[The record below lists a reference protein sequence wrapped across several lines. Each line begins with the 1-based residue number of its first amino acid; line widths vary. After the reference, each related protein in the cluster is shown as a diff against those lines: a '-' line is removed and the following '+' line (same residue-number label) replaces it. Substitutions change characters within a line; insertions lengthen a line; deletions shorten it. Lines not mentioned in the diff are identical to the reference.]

1 METAH
6 RPLRAEA
13 VASTTG
19 IWFAGGIGFDWV
31 YSLLASVL
39 IGGVFLDGWAHNHGK
54 VDQSFFTPWHAVLYS
69 GFVILAAFL
78 VLTLVVNHASGVP
91 WRSAYPPG
99 YGSSVVGA
107 AVFALGGV
115 GDLIWHTL
123 FGIEQ
128 GIEGNI
134 SPSHLTLALGGLLL
148 FTGPLRSAWKK
159 TAPDAAARWVTLL
172 PALLALTYIHSLLT
186 FFTQYASP
194 IVKSRAD
201 LHITQILITLT
212 PFQTYTE
219 NDLSTKLG
227 VTGILL
233 ETAIMMGVIFFIL
246 RRWPRLPLGSLA
258 VLFGLNG
265 FMMSFLAGDAP
276 ILAVAILS
284 ALIGLLFDLLTRA
297 LRPSAEHV
305 LGLRIFAFAV
315 PCINY
320 VIYFVV
326 LLAIHGSFGW
336 STHLWTGAI
345 VEAGIV
351 GLLLSY
357 VFVPPQITSAP
368 PPDKPTSELT
378 GELTTPDPQPEPDWT
393 LDVRSHRQP
402 PTGG

>member
-1 METAH
+1 MEATYG
-6 RPLRAEA
+6 PLRADA
-13 VASTTG
+13 AASTTG
-19 IWFAGGIGFDWV
+19 TWFAGGIGVDWV

-39 IGGVFLDGWAHNHGK
+39 VGGVFLDGWAHNHGK

-69 GFVILAAFL
+69 GFAILAAFL
-78 VLTLVVNHASGVP
+78 VLTLVMNHASGMP
-91 WRSAYPPG
+91 WRSAFPPG
-99 YGSSVVGA
+99 YGAAVVGA
-107 AVFALGGV
+107 AVFAVAGV

-148 FTGPLRSAWKK
+148 FTGPLRSAWGK

-172 PALLALTYIHSLLT
+172 PAVLALTYIHSLLT

-201 LHITQILITLT
+201 LHITQILISLT
-212 PFQTYTE
+212 PLQTYTE
-219 NDLSTKLG
+219 NDLSAKLG

-246 RRWPRLPLGSLA
+246 RRWPRLPLGTFA

-265 FMMSFLAGDAP
+265 VMMSFLAGDAP
-276 ILAVAILS
+276 ILAVALLS
-284 ALIGLLFDLLTRA
+284 ALIGLVFDLLNRV
-297 LRPSAEHV
+297 LRPAAAPV
-305 LGLRIFAFAV
+305 LGLRLFAFTV

-320 VIYFVV
+320 LIYFLV
-326 LLAIHGSFGW
+326 LQAIHGGFGW

-345 VEAGIV
+345 VEAGLV

-357 VFVPPQITSAP
+357 VFVPPQIASAP
-368 PPDKPTSELT
+368 PP
-378 GELTTPDPQPEPDWT
+378 GE
-393 LDVRSHRQP
+393 
-402 PTGG
+402 

>member
-1 METAH
+1 MEAAYGP
-6 RPLRAEA
+6 RRADA
-13 VASTTG
+13 AASTADT
-19 IWFAGGIGFDWV
+19 WFAGGTGYDWV

-69 GFVILAAFL
+69 GFAILAAFL
-78 VLTLVVNHASGVP
+78 VLTLVMNHAGGMP
-91 WRSAYPPG
+91 WRRAFPPG
-99 YGSSVVGA
+99 YGSAVVGA
-107 AVFALGGV
+107 AVFTVGGV

-134 SPSHLTLALGGLLL
+134 SPSHLSLALGGFLL
-148 FTGPLRSAWKK
+148 FTGPLRSAWRK
-159 TAPDAAARWVTLL
+159 TAPDATARWVTLL
-172 PALLALTYIHSLLT
+172 PAVLALTYMYSLLT
-186 FFTQYASP
+186 YFTQYASP
-194 IVKSRAD
+194 IVTSRAD

-219 NDLSTKLG
+219 NDLSAKLG

-233 ETAIMMGVIFFIL
+233 EAVITMGTLFFIL
-246 RRWPRLPLGSLA
+246 RRWPRLPLGTFA

-265 FMMSFLAGDAP
+265 LMMSFLAGDAP
-276 ILAVAILS
+276 ILAVGILS
-284 ALIGLLFDLLTRA
+284 ALIGLVFDLLNRA
-297 LRPSAEHV
+297 LRPSTDNV
-305 LGLRIFAFAV
+305 RGLRIFAFAV

-320 VIYFVV
+320 LIYFLV

-357 VFVPPQITSAP
+357 VFVAPQITLAGSSVSAN
-368 PPDKPTSELT
+368 
-378 GELTTPDPQPEPDWT
+378 
-393 LDVRSHRQP
+393 
-402 PTGG
+402 